1 MGGEKGGV
9 GAVVEA
15 EGFPAGD
22 VEGEFVGDVE
32 GEFVGGVF
40 DGEITA
46 CFRVLL
52 AI

>member
-1 MGGEKGGV
+1 LGGEEGDV

-15 EGFPAGD
+15 EGFAAGD
-22 VEGEFVGDVE
+22 VEGEFVGS
-32 GEFVGGVF
+32 VF

-46 CFRVLL
+46 CFRILL